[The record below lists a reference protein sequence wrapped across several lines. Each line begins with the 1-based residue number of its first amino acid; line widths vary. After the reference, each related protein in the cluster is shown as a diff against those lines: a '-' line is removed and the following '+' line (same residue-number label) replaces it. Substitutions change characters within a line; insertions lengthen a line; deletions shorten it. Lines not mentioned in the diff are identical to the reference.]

1 MIPCFL
7 MLQSQGYESMVHI
20 HLLIILPLS
29 FTTIMEEGGMSWVH
43 PCFYFLLDSP
53 GTPTRFLSCQGWNR
67 DTWRIVSESGY
78 GPEKWRQS
86 WLQSL
91 HRGSIVSLT
100 PGNRCL
106 PGNLPSGSASPW
118 NSPSSCLCPPATQR
132 AVGKLLIRNL
142 SKPKLE

>member
-1 MIPCFL
+1 

-67 DTWRIVSESGY
+67 DTWRIVSESGH

-91 HRGSIVSLT
+91 HRGSIVGLT
-100 PGNRCL
+100 PGDRRL
-106 PGNLPSGSASPW
+106 PGNSPGWLSQPLEQSLKLSLSSSNSKGSGKVIDQKS
-118 NSPSSCLCPPATQR
+118 
-132 AVGKLLIRNL
+132 
-142 SKPKLE
+142 E